1 MTEMAV
7 IGKIVKAHGI
17 RGELKVQPYSDFPE
31 RVRLLTRVY
40 LETGGTDKAY
50 QVLNAS
56 VHGRFWIISLEG
68 VNNPEQ
74 AEQLRGTP
82 VKIPLAERMP
92 LPEGAYYLDELIGLE
107 VYTVE
112 GQLLGCLSEVLQT
125 GSNDVYVVSSE
136 DQVKGSRQILIPA
149 LKSVV
154 VHLDPARKRMEVAL
168 PEGLL

>member
-1 MTEMAV
+1 MAV

-31 RVRLLTRVY
+31 RVGLLTRVY
-40 LETGGTDKAY
+40 LDAGGADKAY
-50 QVLNAS
+50 QVLKAS
-56 VHGRFWIISLEG
+56 VHGRFWLISLEG

-74 AEQLRGTP
+74 AEQLSGTL
-82 VKIPLAERMP
+82 VKIPLAERIP
-92 LPEGAYYLDELIGLE
+92 LPEGTYYLDELIGLD

-125 GSNDVYVVSSE
+125 GSNDVYVVSSGE
-136 DQVKGSRQILIPA
+136 PGKGAKQILIPA
-149 LKSVV
+149 LRSVV
-154 VHLDPARKRMEVAL
+154 VHLDPQQKRMEVAL